1 QFVSAGTPLAAI
13 SKNKKLVL
21 QANVSQKYFNKL
33 SSISSANFKTTDSEK
48 VFSTADLKGKIISYG
63 KSASANS
70 PFIPVT
76 FEIDNTG
83 NMIPGSVAEVYL
95 KSFPVPG
102 ALVIPVSSLI
112 EEQGNFFVYVQ
123 TGGESFQKREI
134 KIGASDGLN
143 VQLLSGVTEGE
154 RVVTKGAYQI
164 KLSTA
169 SGTLPA
175 HGHEH

>member
-1 QFVSAGTPLAAI
+1 
-13 SKNKKLVL
+13 L

-33 SSISSANFKTTDSEK
+33 SSITSANFKTAESDKFLGTQELNGK
-48 VFSTADLKGKIISYG
+48 VVSFG
-63 KSASANS
+63 KSISENS

-83 NMIPGSVAEVYL
+83 NLIPGSVAEVYL
-95 KSFPVPG
+95 KSFPIPD

-112 EEQGNFFVYVQ
+112 EEQGSFFVYVQ
-123 TGGESFQKREI
+123 TEGESFQKREV
-134 KIGASDGLN
+134 KLGASDGIN
-143 VQLLSGVTEGE
+143 IQLLSGVSEGE
-154 RVVTKGAYQI
+154 RVVTKGSYQI